1 MAFNTGGSGGQ
12 NPNDPSRP
20 LFGGES
26 PRTSPGPAR
35 GPTDPTGSSG
45 GEFNLSDPVGSFI
58 RTVRNVLLRPVDF
71 FRGMARQGDFL
82 NPAIFAV
89 VCGLISSVLGGIVG
103 PVITPL
109 FSDAGGTGEAFVGGV
124 LGFVLAVIL
133 SPVYTA
139 VGLLI
144 LSGVYHLLDLA
155 LVRPSNAGFEVTFR
169 VVCYVSAIQLLTWI
183 PILNIIAG
191 IYGLY
196 VAYCGIREVHATT
209 RQRAAAVVA
218 IPVLVLI
225 VLAILFG
232 AVLAALFSMAQ

>member
-1 MAFNTGGSGGQ
+1 MRPYFQRARWYRRSGNYAAFL
-12 NPNDPSRP
+12 RC
-20 LFGGES
+20 ES
-26 PRTSPGPAR
+26 
-35 GPTDPTGSSG
+35 
-45 GEFNLSDPVGSFI
+45 
-58 RTVRNVLLRPVDF
+58 
-71 FRGMARQGDFL
+71 
-82 NPAIFAV
+82 
-89 VCGLISSVLGGIVG
+89 
-103 PVITPL
+103 
-109 FSDAGGTGEAFVGGV
+109 TGEAFVGGV

-155 LVRPSNAGFEVTFR
+155 LVRPSNAGFEASFR

-232 AVLAALFSMAQ
+232 AV